1 MSTIERNVEE
11 HFLYNKIYLV
21 VTTSEPNQTSYN
33 GIQLKIKDS
42 RELAGLATPVHK
54 LQKVGT
60 MGVLRQL
67 GHR

>member
-1 MSTIERNVEE
+1 MERNVEE

-21 VTTSEPNQTSYN
+21 ESTSEPNQTSYN

-42 RELAGLATPVHK
+42 RELAGLASPVQK